1 MKDWVGNSST
11 PFVCNG
17 ASNYS
22 KQEREKKWFLCYKA
36 KIDFRKEK

>member
-22 KQEREKKWFLCYKA
+22 KQEREKN
-36 KIDFRKEK
+36 DFYATKLK